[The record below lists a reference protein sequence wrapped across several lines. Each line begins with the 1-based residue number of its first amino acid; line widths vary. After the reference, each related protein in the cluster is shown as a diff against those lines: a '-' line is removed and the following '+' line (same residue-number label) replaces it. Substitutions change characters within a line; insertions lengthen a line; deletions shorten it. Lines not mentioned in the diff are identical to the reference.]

1 MKQVMR
7 PYSLYLPE
15 EYIQKIKD
23 LAKDRKASAL
33 VRDAILMALDGDDN
47 FTAGYNKALRDATKL
62 VDECKEIE
70 VIAIRGKYLADILIG
85 QFKELE
91 IKK

>member
-1 MKQVMR
+1 MTQVMR
-7 PYSLYLPE
+7 PSSLYLPE
-15 EYIQKIKD
+15 EYINRIKEH
-23 LAKDRKASAL
+23 AKDRKAAAL
-33 VRDAILMALDGDDN
+33 VRDAIITALDGDDN
-47 FTAGYNKALRDATKL
+47 FTAGYNKALRDAAKL
-62 VDECKEIE
+62 VDGCKEIE